1 MQQFSFPIHSQ
12 VTFNADNR
20 VKELLMERFYMVKP
34 QDFAKQ
40 FQNWEF
46 RNIPS

>member
-12 VTFNADNR
+12 VTFNTDKR
-20 VKELLMERFYMVKP
+20 VKELQMP
-34 QDFAKQ
+34 QDFAKE